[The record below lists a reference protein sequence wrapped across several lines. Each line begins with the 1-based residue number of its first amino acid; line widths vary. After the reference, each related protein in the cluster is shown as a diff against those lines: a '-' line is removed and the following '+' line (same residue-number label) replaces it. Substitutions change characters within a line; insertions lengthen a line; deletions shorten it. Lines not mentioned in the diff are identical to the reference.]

1 VKTVLMVI
9 APDIFRDEEYAHPK
23 EVLEA
28 RGADVVTASV
38 APGPARGKLGM
49 LARAEI
55 ALTEADADDYDAI
68 VFVGGAGAAVFFD
81 DTAAHAL
88 AREMY
93 VQGKPIAA
101 ICIAPSTLAR
111 AGLLEGHRA
120 TSFPSRKDDLVAH
133 GATYTGAPVEVDGL
147 IITANGPEAAYEF
160 GEALAD
166 VLDLPQRA
174 A

>member
-1 VKTVLMVI
+1 VKTVLMLI
-9 APDIFRDEEYAHPK
+9 APEIFRDEEYAHPK
-23 EVLEA
+23 EVLEE

-55 ALTEADADDYDAI
+55 ALTDADADDYDAV
-68 VFVGGAGAAVFFD
+68 VFVGGAGAEVFFD

-88 AREMY
+88 AREMR
-93 VQGKPIAA
+93 VQGKLISA
-101 ICIAPSTLAR
+101 ICIAPSILAR
-111 AGLLEGHRA
+111 AGLLQGHRA
-120 TSFPSRKDDLVAH
+120 TSFPSRKDDLIAH
-133 GATYTGAPVEVDGL
+133 GAVYTGEPVEIDGS

-166 VLDLPQRA
+166 ALGLPKRA